1 MIFLEPTRLYRM
13 NPQPLVDDAR
23 RLPLDSCFTLRE
35 GGDLTLV
42 SWGASVHETQQ
53 AAERLAQRGI
63 EAEVIDVACL
73 KPLDLDTLEA
83 SVRKTGRCV
92 IVHEA
97 PKSGG
102 LGGKSPRASTSAS
115 CSICG
120 RRSSGSPRPI
130 SRRRCTAWNRCTCPP
145 WRTSWRPA
153 TPCSATPEPRETTMK
168 HFKLPDLGEG
178 LQEAE
183 IVEWH
188 VKAGDSVRADQRLV
202 SVETAKALVDI
213 PAPYDGVVGKLFGA
227 EGDILH
233 VGEPL
238 VGFEGEEADAGTV
251 VGRLEGGGSAL
262 EDRFFIGAAPSTR
275 EHLAPRAT
283 PAVRQ
288 FARQQGVELA
298 GLSGS
303 GPDGLITRGDVE
315 AAAQGARE
323 RFGGERLRGVRR
335 SMALNMARS
344 HAEVVPVTIYGDAD
358 LHRWKTA
365 RDPLIRL
372 AQALAEACRA
382 EPTLN
387 AWFDGASLSLKL
399 HERLDLGIAVDTPDG
414 LFVPV
419 LRDVGARSA
428 EDLRAGM
435 RRLREDVQARSI
447 PPAEMLGATLTL
459 SNFGTL
465 FGRYANPV
473 VVPPQVA
480 ILGAGGIRDEVV
492 AWRGEMAVHPI
503 LPLSLS
509 FDHRAATGG
518 EAARFLK
525 VLVNALEQPDG

>member
-1 MIFLEPTRLYRM
+1 
-13 NPQPLVDDAR
+13 
-23 RLPLDSCFTLRE
+23 
-35 GGDLTLV
+35 
-42 SWGASVHETQQ
+42 
-53 AAERLAQRGI
+53 
-63 EAEVIDVACL
+63 
-73 KPLDLDTLEA
+73 
-83 SVRKTGRCV
+83 
-92 IVHEA
+92 
-97 PKSGG
+97 
-102 LGGKSPRASTSAS
+102 
-115 CSICG
+115 
-120 RRSSGSPRPI
+120 
-130 SRRRCTAWNRCTCPP
+130 
-145 WRTSWRPA
+145 
-153 TPCSATPEPRETTMK
+153 MK

-238 VGFEGEEADAGTV
+238 VGFEGEEADAGT
-251 VGRLEGGGSAL
+251 
-262 EDRFFIGAAPSTR
+262 
-275 EHLAPRAT
+275 
-283 PAVRQ
+283 
-288 FARQQGVELA
+288 
-298 GLSGS
+298 
-303 GPDGLITRGDVE
+303 
-315 AAAQGARE
+315 
-323 RFGGERLRGVRR
+323 
-335 SMALNMARS
+335 
-344 HAEVVPVTIYGDAD
+344 EVVPVTIYGDAD

-492 AWRGEMAVHPI
+492 AWRGEMAIHPI
-503 LPLSLS
+503 LPLSLT

>member
-1 MIFLEPTRLYRM
+1 
-13 NPQPLVDDAR
+13 
-23 RLPLDSCFTLRE
+23 
-35 GGDLTLV
+35 
-42 SWGASVHETQQ
+42 
-53 AAERLAQRGI
+53 
-63 EAEVIDVACL
+63 
-73 KPLDLDTLEA
+73 
-83 SVRKTGRCV
+83 
-92 IVHEA
+92 
-97 PKSGG
+97 
-102 LGGKSPRASTSAS
+102 
-115 CSICG
+115 
-120 RRSSGSPRPI
+120 
-130 SRRRCTAWNRCTCPP
+130 
-145 WRTSWRPA
+145 
-153 TPCSATPEPRETTMK
+153 MK

-188 VKAGDSVRADQRLV
+188 VKAGDSVCADQRLV

-251 VGRLEGGGSAL
+251 VGRLEGGGS
-262 EDRFFIGAAPSTR
+262 
-275 EHLAPRAT
+275 
-283 PAVRQ
+283 
-288 FARQQGVELA
+288 
-298 GLSGS
+298 
-303 GPDGLITRGDVE
+303 VE

-492 AWRGEMAVHPI
+492 AWRGEMAIHPI
-503 LPLSLS
+503 LPLSLT